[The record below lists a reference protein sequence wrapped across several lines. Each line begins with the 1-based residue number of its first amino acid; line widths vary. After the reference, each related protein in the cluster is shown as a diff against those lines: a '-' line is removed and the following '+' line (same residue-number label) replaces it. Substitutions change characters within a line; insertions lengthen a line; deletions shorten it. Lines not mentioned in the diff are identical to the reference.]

1 MRFAFAKRV
10 VRCGI
15 LAAVLAPSMICRAQ
29 QQVIP
34 VWPGAAPGSE
44 TWTQKEE
51 TTTLPPLAAGGPLV
65 RNVTQPTLTAFLPNP
80 SIANGTAVIVCP
92 GGGFHFLS
100 WESEGTEVAKWLS
113 AHGIA
118 AFVLKYRLV
127 NTGPTAEDFRHAVTA
142 LFNPTGSAGHSAG
155 AHGLPESMRMLTPL
169 AIADGR
175 QAMKLVRQRAS
186 QWSIA
191 PDRIGIMGFSAGGII
206 TMRVVMEHDADSRPN
221 FAGPIYGAGLA
232 EGPAVPPEATPLFI
246 LCANDDPIAAAG
258 SVATYTKWKAVG
270 YPVELHMYS
279 KGGHGFGMNK
289 QGLPTDH
296 WIERFGDWLEAQ
308 GFMKPQH

>member
-1 MRFAFAKRV
+1 MCSVFAKRA

-15 LAAVLAPSMICRAQ
+15 LVAVLALPTICRAQ
-29 QQVIP
+29 EQVIP

-51 TTTLPPLAAGGPLV
+51 TTHLPPLAAGGPLI
-65 RNVTQPTLTAFLPNP
+65 RNVTQPTLTVFLPNP
-80 SIANGTAVIVCP
+80 SVANGTAVIVCP

-118 AFVLKYRLV
+118 AFVLKYRLAD
-127 NTGPTAEDFRHAVTA
+127 TGPTDEDFRKALAA
-142 LFNPTGSAGHSAG
+142 LFSPGSSTHGS
-155 AHGLPESMRMLTPL
+155 GLPESMRKVAPF

-175 QAMKLVRQRAS
+175 QAMKVVRRRAS
-186 QWSIA
+186 EWGIA
-191 PDRIGIMGFSAGGII
+191 PDRIGIMGFSAGGIV
-206 TMRVVMEHDADSRPN
+206 TMGVVMEHDAESRPD
-221 FAGPIYGAGLA
+221 FAAPIYGAGLA
-232 EGPAVPPEATPLFI
+232 EGPAAAPEATPLFI
-246 LCANDDPIAAAG
+246 LCASDDPIAAAG
-258 SVATYTKWKAVG
+258 SVATYTKWKAAG

-296 WIERFGDWLEAQ
+296 WIERFGDWLKAQ
-308 GFMKPQH
+308 GFMKPKH